1 MYMRNFIY
9 IALIIMCIFS
19 CTSKRE
25 LLVPVLLNYDLYYPD
40 EAREQGLE
48 GAVMVR
54 VFIDESGKAK
64 DVIISK
70 SSENCLLD
78 SAAVRTAKTFTFSP
92 AMRGNNA
99 IQTWVQVPIE
109 FRLKMVHP
117 EFWLTEVKILQ
128 NMIKNQYN
136 KEWVNDLYDLYKQMI
151 YLPREGNEAE
161 SNYYILHAV
170 LDETAKVWEGYWQ
183 VFPANILLFIDVI
196 NRYPESFTS
205 LEAKADFNNF
215 MKKEVPRI
223 KNTLSPQKSDS
234 LISRLQNAV
243 EE

>member
-1 MYMRNFIY
+1 MRTFGYMSLVMI
-9 IALIIMCIFS
+9 CIS
-19 CTSKRE
+19 VACTSSRE
-25 LLVPVLLNYDLYYPD
+25 LLAPVLLSYDLYYPD

-48 GAVMVR
+48 GNVMVR
-54 VFIDESGKAK
+54 VFVDENGKAK

-70 SSENCLLD
+70 SSGNYLLD

-99 IQTWVQVPIE
+99 LQTWVQVPIE
-109 FRLKMVHP
+109 FRLTMVHP
-117 EFWLTEVKILQ
+117 EYWLTEVKILQ

-136 KEWVNDLYDLYKQMI
+136 KEWVHDLYDLYKQMI
-151 YLPREGNEAE
+151 YLPRDGNEIE

-183 VFPANILLFIDVI
+183 LFPANILLFIDVI
-196 NRYPESFTS
+196 KRYPESFTS

-215 MKKEVPRI
+215 MEKEVPRI

-234 LISRLQNAV
+234 LISRIRNAV

>member
-1 MYMRNFIY
+1 
-9 IALIIMCIFS
+9 
-19 CTSKRE
+19 
-25 LLVPVLLNYDLYYPD
+25 LVPVLLNYDLYYPD

-48 GAVMVR
+48 GTVMVR

-70 SSENCLLD
+70 SSENYLLD
-78 SAAVRTAKTFTFSP
+78 SAAVKTAKTFTFSP
-92 AMRGNNA
+92 AMRGNEA
-99 IQTWVQVPIE
+99 LQTWVQVPIE
-109 FRLKMVHP
+109 FRLRMVHP

-151 YLPREGNEAE
+151 YLPREGDGIE

-170 LDETAKVWEGYWQ
+170 LDKTAKIWEGYWQ
-183 VFPANILLFIDVI
+183 LFPANIVLFIDI
-196 NRYPESFTS
+196 IYRYPESFTS

-223 KNTLSPQKSDS
+223 KNTLPPQKSDS
-234 LISRLQNAV
+234 LINRLQNAV